1 MSCLHYILY
10 AGKFKKMVN
19 CDKRWDNTVIYQ
31 CIAIHS
37 VAMHVSIQQ
46 SKYRYIDVLLC
57 IAVYCCVLI
66 NELFSAMD
74 KTLKL
79 TLYRK

>member
-1 MSCLHYILY
+1 M
-10 AGKFKKMVN
+10 
-19 CDKRWDNTVIYQ
+19 VIYR

-37 VAMHVSIQQ
+37 VAIHVSIQQ
-46 SKYRYIDVLLC
+46 SEYRYIN
-57 IAVYCCVLI
+57 ISIYRCVLI

>member
-1 MSCLHYILY
+1 M
-10 AGKFKKMVN
+10 
-19 CDKRWDNTVIYQ
+19 VIYR

-37 VAMHVSIQQ
+37 VAIHVLIQQ
-46 SKYRYIDVLLC
+46 SKYRYIN
-57 IAVYCCVLI
+57 ISIYRCVLI